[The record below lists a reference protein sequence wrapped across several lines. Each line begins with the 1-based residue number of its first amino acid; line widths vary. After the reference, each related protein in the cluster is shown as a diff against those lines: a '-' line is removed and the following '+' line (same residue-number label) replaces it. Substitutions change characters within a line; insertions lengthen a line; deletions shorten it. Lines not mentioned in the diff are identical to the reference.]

1 MEMAFAMGKEMIC
14 PLCRYLHKDQ
24 PFMTLESDEDL
35 KPFSTNHRSPLSSPS
50 SPSHTQASI
59 LHEHPTSGTV
69 LSMMPS
75 LFETSLGHGPTAGTI
90 RTAPNGICLRTS
102 TWLLLYAVPFTVA
115 LCFLAFVL
123 GKVETLWSKISCL
136 IGAAIC
142 YMVCWAFVVAVMDPD
157 HEARAILERLD
168 QDQRRRATLQ
178 AMQGGNSITE
188 IGPSDMSG
196 MDSSI
201 ASRAALE
208 LTRRGTGGSVDYR
221 SNSPS
226 PTISNDEFE
235 QDASA
240 RQMTGGE
247 AETDPGWP
255 YSVAGWVPP
264 RYAQDI
270 QNRLLDFS
278 EMLDRV
284 PDMMGEW

>member
-1 MEMAFAMGKEMIC
+1 
-14 PLCRYLHKDQ
+14 
-24 PFMTLESDEDL
+24 MTLESDEDL
-35 KPFSTNHRSPLSSPS
+35 KPNTNSRRGAAGATSSQTS
-50 SPSHTQASI
+50 SSHTQTTGGSSTT

-90 RTAPNGICLRTS
+90 RTAPNGICLSTS
-102 TWLLLYAVPFTVA
+102 TWLLLYAMPFSVA

-142 YMVCWAFVVAVMDPD
+142 YMVCWALVVAIMDPD

-168 QDQRRRATLQ
+168 QDQQRQAIIQ
-178 AMQGGNSITE
+178 AMQRGTGSGGVAE
-188 IGPSDMSG
+188 AV
-196 MDSSI
+196 DSM
-201 ASRAALE
+201 ARSRAALE
-208 LTRRGTGGSVDYR
+208 LTRRNRTGHGVDHLS
-221 SNSPS
+221 SNSS
-226 PTISNDEFE
+226 PLSYDGSEHDSSIHAGTETE
-235 QDASA
+235 
-240 RQMTGGE
+240 TE
-247 AETDPGWP
+247 ATVGVADPGWP
-255 YSVAGWVPP
+255 YSVAGWVPH

>member
-1 MEMAFAMGKEMIC
+1 MAFAMGKEMIC

-24 PFMTLESDEDL
+24 PFMTLESEEDL
-35 KPFSTNHRSPLSSPS
+35 KPTSTNRRSPLSSPS
-50 SPSHTQASI
+50 SSSHSQTST

-102 TWLLLYAVPFTVA
+102 TWLLLYAMPFTVA

-142 YMVCWAFVVAVMDPD
+142 YMVCWALVVAIMDPD

-168 QDQRRRATLQ
+168 QDQRRRAILQ
-178 AMQGGNSITE
+178 AMQGGNGITE
-188 IGPSDMSG
+188 IGASG
-196 MDSSI
+196 TSGGDSSI

-208 LTRRGTGGSVDYR
+208 LTRRRTGGGDVDYL

-226 PTISNDEFE
+226 PAISNDGSE

-240 RQMTGGE
+240 RQMTGAE

-255 YSVAGWVPP
+255 YSVAGWVPH

>member
-1 MEMAFAMGKEMIC
+1 
-14 PLCRYLHKDQ
+14 
-24 PFMTLESDEDL
+24 MTLESDEDL
-35 KPFSTNHRSPLSSPS
+35 KPFSTDHRSPLNSQSSP
-50 SPSHTQASI
+50 PPHTQTSI

-102 TWLLLYAVPFTVA
+102 TWLLLYALPFTVA

-142 YMVCWAFVVAVMDPD
+142 YMVCWALVVAIMDPD

-168 QDQRRRATLQ
+168 QDQRRRAILQ

-188 IGPSDMSG
+188 IGDSAMST
-196 MDSSI
+196 MDSSV

-208 LTRRGTGGSVDYR
+208 LTRRRTGGGVDYPF
-221 SNSPS
+221 NSPS
-226 PTISNDEFE
+226 PSISNDGSE
-235 QDASA
+235 QDTSG
-240 RQMTGGE
+240 RQMTGEE

-255 YSVAGWVPP
+255 YSVAGWVPL